1 MAHQEPA
8 QPRWRRL
15 LDAASDIQTV
25 FGLPALI
32 GKLLLGALV
41 ALVAVFSLV
50 TLISRNLWWILPAG
64 VLTLLL
70 WIIARAMRPPAADQ
84 TPESQFSV
92 SVGLDRNTVVLNV
105 QNHGPAADFEAELDV
120 LAGGHPPLPT
130 TPWPLRWKYTTGL
143 RNHILSDGSALICF
157 AELDAGWSPEYGFLN
172 GFHGDITF
180 YTLTDCQVAHNNL
193 NDFRPLDVRVRV
205 SSVTPP
211 ETITKS
217 LRVEQ
222 RFPSKPTTAEEG
234 VAIVE
239 SAMQGVPSIIV
250 SVLRLTSR

>member
-1 MAHQEPA
+1 MTAFGSDREHPRHREP
-8 QPRWRRL
+8 
-15 LDAASDIQTV
+15 
-25 FGLPALI
+25 
-32 GKLLLGALV
+32 
-41 ALVAVFSLV
+41 
-50 TLISRNLWWILPAG
+50 
-64 VLTLLL
+64 
-70 WIIARAMRPPAADQ
+70 
-84 TPESQFSV
+84 
-92 SVGLDRNTVVLNV
+92 
-105 QNHGPAADFEAELDV
+105 
-120 LAGGHPPLPT
+120 
-130 TPWPLRWKYTTGL
+130 
-143 RNHILSDGSALICF
+143 LSHKDSGFDYFRSK
-157 AELDAGWSPEYGFLN
+157 ELDAGWSPEYGFLN

-250 SVLRLTSR
+250 RDVDVQ